1 MKSKVLFVV
10 ICSNGKISGGR
21 AEYNFKT
28 SIKNFLSKE
37 AKNSLVETREFNF
50 QHIIAVGGHNLQ
62 GVG

>member
-1 MKSKVLFVV
+1 MV
-10 ICSNGKISGGR
+10 ICSNGKISGGKS
-21 AEYNFKT
+21 EYNFKT